1 MSKFDV
7 KNFQNPY
14 IVDLED
20 FVLQYK
26 ESIQNPSSF
35 FLKKAISYLS
45 WFKEPTVGHNGS
57 FEETKW
63 FEDGTLNISYNCID
77 RHAPSEDILTR
88 RETARKIK
96 SQV

>member
-7 KNFQNPY
+7 KNFLNPH
-14 IVDLED
+14 IKNLED

-26 ESIQNPSSF
+26 ESIQNPSQF

-77 RHAPSEDILTR
+77 RPVSYTHLTLP
-88 RETARKIK
+88 TTPY
-96 SQV
+96 V